1 MKQFFKKNKFELLL
15 VLIAFLWGV
24 IVFYLL
30 QIDVQT
36 YKFPDTFSYL
46 FSVEQLYNE
55 NVLNDHRP
63 FLFSLI
69 NGIPLV
75 IGLPLKA
82 VLLWSVIL
90 NILSWFGTIILLYN
104 ILFNVAG
111 RKNAFILTLLYLFS
125 FGSFLI
131 VFHFLT
137 EPIFTFLLILIFYY
151 FQRFEKTKAKKH
163 LAYAFSLLILSLLIK
178 PILKFFILIV
188 FVFYFKDFIRML
200 KSKFS
205 FFLVIPIILVFFQMY
220 SLNKDYGNFTI
231 SYIDTATYYNFLGTK
246 ADCFKNNTEFEQG
259 KNKRHYYY
267 AKLSPT
273 VGKSVAI
280 EDLKNQ
286 LKNNKLNLLK
296 AYLSNLYI
304 NSTKGSASVFACENI
319 KKKQYF
325 QKILFLFK
333 ASSKITNIIFTFLGI
348 SISILIITTWKK
360 NEGFIKLVALAIL
373 YMFFISGISS
383 DQGDRLHI
391 IFVPLIIILICKK
404 RALFKRPIRI

>member
-246 ADCFKNNTEFEQG
+246 ADCFK
-259 KNKRHYYY
+259 K
-267 AKLSPT
+267 
-273 VGKSVAI
+273 
-280 EDLKNQ
+280 
-286 LKNNKLNLLK
+286 
-296 AYLSNLYI
+296 
-304 NSTKGSASVFACENI
+304 
-319 KKKQYF
+319 
-325 QKILFLFK
+325 
-333 ASSKITNIIFTFLGI
+333 
-348 SISILIITTWKK
+348 
-360 NEGFIKLVALAIL
+360 
-373 YMFFISGISS
+373 
-383 DQGDRLHI
+383 
-391 IFVPLIIILICKK
+391 
-404 RALFKRPIRI
+404 